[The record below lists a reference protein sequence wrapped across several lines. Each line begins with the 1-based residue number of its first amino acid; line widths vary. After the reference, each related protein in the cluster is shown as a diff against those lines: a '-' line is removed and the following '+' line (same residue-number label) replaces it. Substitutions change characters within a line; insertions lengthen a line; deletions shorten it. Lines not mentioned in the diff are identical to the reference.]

1 MIELLLFIFP
11 LTLILILLL
20 NSWKSNHRIILVK
33 DMRSGTS
40 LYYWES
46 IEGTLLSPEFDS
58 ISDAKKWWVKREFNS
73 FRGEERRK
81 RISDRRQ
88 DHTLRIQKDGIQDVM
103 GFTTEGRR
111 HTDINI
117 KPDIER

>member
-1 MIELLLFIFP
+1 MELFL
-11 LTLILILLL
+11 LILIPLLVL
-20 NSWKSNHRIILVK
+20 VFFFTSWQSNHRILLVK

>member
-1 MIELLLFIFP
+1 MELFL
-11 LTLILILLL
+11 LILIPILVLVFFVT
-20 NSWKSNHRIILVK
+20 SWRSNHRILLVK

-88 DHTLRIQKDGIQDVM
+88 DHTLRTQKDGIQDVL

>member
-1 MIELLLFIFP
+1 MELFLLIFIP
-11 LTLILILLL
+11 LLVLVFLIS
-20 NSWKSNHRIILVK
+20 SWRSNHRILLVK
-33 DMRSGTS
+33 DHHSGAN

-46 IEGTLLSPEFDS
+46 IEGVVLSPEFDS
-58 ISDAKKWWVKREFNS
+58 ISDAKKWWVKREFKTY
-73 FRGEERRK
+73 RGEERRK
-81 RISDRRQ
+81 KVSDRRQ
-88 DHTLRIQKDGIQDVM
+88 DHSLRTQKGGVQDVM

>member
-1 MIELLLFIFP
+1 MELFL
-11 LTLILILLL
+11 LILIPILVLVFFVT
-20 NSWKSNHRIILVK
+20 SWRSNHRILLVK

>member
-1 MIELLLFIFP
+1 
-11 LTLILILLL
+11 
-20 NSWKSNHRIILVK
+20 
-33 DMRSGTS
+33 MRSGTS

-88 DHTLRIQKDGIQDVM
+88 DHTLRTRKDGIQDVM